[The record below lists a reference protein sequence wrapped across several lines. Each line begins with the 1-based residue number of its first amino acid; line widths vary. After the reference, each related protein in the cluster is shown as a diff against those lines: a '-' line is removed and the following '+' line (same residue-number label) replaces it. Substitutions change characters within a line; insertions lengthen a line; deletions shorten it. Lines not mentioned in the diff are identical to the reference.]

1 MTTVIA
7 LISIAVLVAVDQLT
21 KHLVIAN
28 FAVGESMPIW
38 EGVLNFTYVR
48 NDGAVFGFLSGKGYI
63 FNTVTVLIV
72 LVGIALIVMRK
83 IEPKLLLWAATLVV
97 AGGIGN
103 LIDRFRLNYVVDF
116 IDVRCFGKFWTW
128 VFNFADCCVV
138 VGCLLILAYYTVDL
152 IRDYMNKATPIS
164 NMTEEQT
171 CEVCDGE
178 EPDAKA

>member
-7 LISIAVLVAVDQLT
+7 LISIAALVAIDQIT
-21 KHLVIAN
+21 KHLVVTN
-28 FAVGESMPIW
+28 FAIGETMPVW

-83 IEPKLLLWAATLVV
+83 IQPNLLLWAATLVI

-103 LIDRFRLNYVVDF
+103 LIDRFRLSYVIDF
-116 IDVRCFGKFWTW
+116 IDVRCFGRFWVW

-138 VGCLLILAYYTVDL
+138 IGCLMILAYYTIDL
-152 IRDYMNKATPIS
+152 IRDFKNKPTPVAEAT
-164 NMTEEQT
+164 
-171 CEVCDGE
+171 E